1 MADYETTV
9 APVVEPEL
17 EENKEN
23 KENQVCD
30 GKESA
35 ETELNLAEMK
45 LDSPPSADI
54 DKVTADLLQS
64 RSDILGRVQ
73 NLKKDLQEWRGKLD
87 SQVKTYRQELGE
99 LRSTLNSEVEQLRD
113 EFQALRSTL
122 KRQLDATTG
131 LSELGP
137 DSSPEKVNDVKE
149 NVS

>member
-1 MADYETTV
+1 MADNETIV

-23 KENQVCD
+23 KENKENQGGE
-30 GKESA
+30 GKETA
-35 ETELNLAEMK
+35 ETELKLAEMK
-45 LDSPPSADI
+45 LDCPPSADI

-87 SQVKTYRQELGE
+87 SQVKTYRQE
-99 LRSTLNSEVEQLRD
+99 
-113 EFQALRSTL
+113 FQALRSTL

-149 NVS
+149 NAS